1 MGVTAMV
8 RTKVSVMVATT
19 MIRATRFL
27 LHPHRRQHQRPR
39 PPLRLPLLPPLGMVA
54 AETAM
59 AMVTSRSAPL
69 HLLLRQPLRLPLLLP
84 LRLPLLPP
92 LRLPLLP
99 PLGMVA
105 AETATAMAT
114 SQSVRPRLR
123 PLRPWLRYLRHHPQ
137 LVFQECRIVFRLAPL
152 PMRMMT
158 RGAMLQ
164 WNALL

>member
-54 AETAM
+54 AETA
-59 AMVTSRSAPL
+59 
-69 HLLLRQPLRLPLLLP
+69 
-84 LRLPLLPP
+84 
-92 LRLPLLP
+92 
-99 PLGMVA
+99 
-105 AETATAMAT
+105 TAMAT
-114 SQSVRPRLR
+114 NQSVRPRLR